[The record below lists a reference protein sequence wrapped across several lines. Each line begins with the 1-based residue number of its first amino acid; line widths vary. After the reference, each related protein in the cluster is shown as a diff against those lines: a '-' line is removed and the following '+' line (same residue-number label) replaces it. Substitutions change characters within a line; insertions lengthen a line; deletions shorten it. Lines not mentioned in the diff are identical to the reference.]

1 MKGNLIV
8 KAAGTVLI
16 GAAAFISACLCG
28 CSGGVDKVG
37 KNTSYTELLA
47 ESDRYAR
54 VQEHELATDY
64 ALQALDKAKKS
75 KSDAAV
81 SEVLSHMAALDLITW
96 RDEQAWQHAC
106 EAERL
111 SRGTGID
118 SLVALALLQK
128 GKVRLCG
135 AVSEEDARDDEAL
148 VYLEEALK
156 LSYGCLHIKADVLYN
171 ISQVYVGRNRF
182 KNPIDPVLYAKA
194 GEYLDA
200 GDAIARECGFS
211 DLMAKSYTYRM
222 RYYRQGGRLQ
232 EGIDCCN
239 KVLEISAPDDYLH
252 RSQALNQLVM
262 LYALSD
268 DVEQAALAHQQYVYD
283 IEHFMQQKADARLQE
298 MESRYNV
305 SLKQARIDI
314 LHRWVYVLVAAIVL
328 LVLVIVQFF
337 IDNRRITAANRG
349 KEALLRFISKDFTSL
364 SFNKKVTE
372 SFRELAPLNDASIRM
387 RCAELFGEPGGL
399 SDEVADYIVN
409 LIHERENA
417 GSRFGLTTR
426 EMEIVRLS
434 RDGLSAAE
442 IADKLSISVY
452 TVNNHKQ
459 NIYSKMNGRSNAEM
473 MRVADEAGLL

>member
-16 GAAAFISACLCG
+16 GAVAVISACLCG
-28 CSGGVDKVG
+28 CSGSVDKVG

-54 VQEHELATDY
+54 VQEYEIATDY
-64 ALQALDKAKKS
+64 AIKALDRAKKS
-75 KSDAAV
+75 GSAAAE
-81 SEVLSHMAALDLITW
+81 SEVLSHMAALDLVTW
-96 RDEQAWQHAC
+96 RDEQAWKHAC
-106 EAERL
+106 EAEEL

-118 SLVALALLQK
+118 SLTALALLQK

-135 AVSEEDARDDEAL
+135 AVTEEDARDDEAL
-148 VYLEEALK
+148 GYLEEALK
-156 LSYGCLHIKADVLYN
+156 LSYGCLHIKADILYN

-182 KNPIDPVLYAKA
+182 NNPINPVLYSKA
-194 GEYLDA
+194 GDYLDA
-200 GDAIARECGFS
+200 GDAIAQECGFE

-232 EGIDCCN
+232 EGIDCCR

-262 LYALSD
+262 FYALAG
-268 DVEQAALAHQQYVYD
+268 DVEQSALAHQQYVYD

-298 MESRYNV
+298 MESRYNA
-305 SLKQARIDI
+305 SLKQTHINI
-314 LHRWVYVLVAAIVL
+314 LRRWIAVLILAIIL
-328 LVLVIVQFF
+328 LVLVVTQFF
-337 IDNRRITAANRG
+337 VSNRRIAAANRV

-372 SFRELAPLNDASIRM
+372 SFRELAPLNDESIRM

-409 LIHERENA
+409 LIHERESA
-417 GSRFGLTTR
+417 GSRFGLTAR

-459 NIYSKMNGRSNAEM
+459 NIYSKMNVRSNAEM
-473 MRVADEAGLL
+473 MRVASEAGLM